1 MKNALTMAYI
11 GDAVYEV
18 YVREHLIN
26 LGIVKV
32 NELQKRSL
40 DYVSAKSQRKHL
52 EYLIEHNLLTDEEI
66 EICKWGR
73 NAHGGKSK
81 STDIVTYRIATGFEA
96 LIGCLYF
103 DKKINRIEEIMKEV
117 WKHQ

>member
-1 MKNALTMAYI
+1 MNNALTMAYI
-11 GDAVYEV
+11 GDAVYEI
-18 YVREHLIN
+18 YVREYLVN

-40 DYVSAKSQRKHL
+40 NYVSANSQRRIV
-52 EYLIEHNLLTDEEI
+52 ENLINSNILTEEEI
-66 EICKWGR
+66 EIFKWGR

-96 LIGCLYF
+96 LIGYLYM
-103 DKKINRIEEIMKEV
+103 KNNHERINEIMKEV
-117 WKHQ
+117 FKI